1 MELVRW
7 EPLGQFNQLH
17 SRLNELF
24 EDRFNQARVG
34 ANGRWAP
41 AMDILESH
49 EAYIIRA
56 ELPGMK
62 KEDINVELKDGT
74 LTLSGERKA
83 EELTE
88 GVGYRSVERVN
99 GKFVRSVILPETVNR
114 DGIQA
119 SYKDGVLEIQVPKV
133 EKVKP
138 RQITVH

>member
-7 EPLGQFNQLH
+7 QPFDQFNKIH

-24 EDRFNQARVG
+24 EDRFNQSRVG
-34 ANGRWAP
+34 ANGSWAP
-41 AMDILESH
+41 AMDILESN

-56 ELPGMK
+56 ELPGVK
-62 KEDINVELKDGT
+62 KEEINVELKDGT

-99 GKFVRSVILPETVNR
+99 GKFARSVILPKTVNHDAIR
-114 DGIQA
+114 A
-119 SYKDGVLEIQVPKV
+119 SYKDGILEIHVPKV
-133 EKVKP
+133 EEAKP
-138 RQITVH
+138 SQITVH